1 MTHRVFR
8 KTEHGKAEVARRSGS
23 LPPAARSVLIMVNG
37 SDSVAALTAQGLPQV
52 QVHLQRLLAMG
63 LIELAGPPPASDAPA
78 APAKPPQ
85 TPPAPAPEAPPAAP
99 AAHHSPAVPDER
111 LSAQCRLVLA
121 HLSQHFGPDT
131 PQVAQAVLAARTTGE
146 FNAAIDAIESRLA
159 THLGRKQ
166 AAREAQALR
175 LNP

>member
-78 APAKPPQ
+78 APAKPPK
-85 TPPAPAPEAPPAAP
+85 TLAAPAPAAPPAESQ
-99 AAHHSPAVPDER
+99 AHPPAVPDDR
-111 LSAQCRLVLA
+111 LDAQCCLVLA

-146 FNAAIDAIESRLA
+146 FNTAIDAIESRLA
-159 THLGRKQ
+159 THLGRKR